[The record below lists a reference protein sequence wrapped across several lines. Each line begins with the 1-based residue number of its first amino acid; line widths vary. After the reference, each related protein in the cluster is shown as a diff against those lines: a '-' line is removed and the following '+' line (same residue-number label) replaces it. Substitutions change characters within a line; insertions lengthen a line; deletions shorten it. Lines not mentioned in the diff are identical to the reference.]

1 MIRKLSILTGAALF
15 SLLTAM
21 AQKEPADYV
30 NPFVGTTNYGT
41 TNPGALCPQG
51 MMSVTPLNCWGLFP
65 KIRLTRIV
73 PGGLLLTSLIISI

>member
-41 TNPGALCPQG
+41 TNPGALCPQ
-51 MMSVTPLNCWGLFP
+51 
-65 KIRLTRIV
+65 V
-73 PGGLLLTSLIISI
+73 P

>member
-51 MMSVTPLNCWGLFP
+51 MMSSHLSMCWGLFP

>member
-30 NPFVGTTNYGT
+30 NP
-41 TNPGALCPQG
+41 L
-51 MMSVTPLNCWGLFP
+51 WGLLIMGQLIPVRFV
-65 KIRLTRIV
+65 RRNDVGHTSQCV
-73 PGGLLLTSLIISI
+73 GGCSRK

>member
-30 NPFVGTTNYGT
+30 NP
-41 TNPGALCPQG
+41 L
-51 MMSVTPLNCWGLFP
+51 WGL
-65 KIRLTRIV
+65 
-73 PGGLLLTSLIISI
+73 LIMGQLIPVRFVRRE

>member
-41 TNPGALCPQG
+41 TNRCALSAG
-51 MMSVTPLNCWGLFP
+51 NDVVTPLNVLGAVP
-65 KIRLTRIV
+65 ENKINKDSTWWST
-73 PGGLLLTSLIISI
+73 PYELIISI